1 MPKKLKFWFEF
12 ASPYSYLSAMR
23 IEQMAASRQVEIE
36 WCPFLLGVI
45 FKQDLGYADSPFNKH
60 PKKYTY
66 LWRDLERLCQER
78 HLPAIT
84 IPDPFPQNAMV
95 AARVACCLKETP
107 QISAFIKAIYCAEFQ
122 QGRAIDLALLED
134 VLKDLDLD
142 VDATLDAA
150 NHPDT
155 KMKLRSLTNEAH
167 ELGLFG
173 APTFT
178 TEKGELFWGDDRLE
192 RALEWAAKGK

>member
-1 MPKKLKFWFEF
+1 MTNKLKFWFEF

-23 IEQMAASRQVEIE
+23 IEELAEAQNVEIE
-36 WCPFLLGVI
+36 WCPFLLGAI

-60 PKKYTY
+60 PKKYAY
-66 LWRDLERLCQER
+66 LWRDLERLCKAR
-78 HLPAIT
+78 NLPPIT

-95 AARVACCLKETP
+95 AARVACYLKDREEIGP
-107 QISAFIKAIYCAEFQ
+107 FIKAVYQAEFQ
-122 QGRAIDLALLED
+122 QGRSIDLALLKE
-134 VLKDLDLD
+134 VLDGMKLDM
-142 VDATLDAA
+142 DAVLQAA
-150 NHPDT
+150 NSPDT

-178 TEKGELFWGDDRLE
+178 TEQGELFWGDDRLNI
-192 RALEWAAKGK
+192 AMEWAAKGA